1 MAIKRAINRHPNV
14 YKPAEKGIYIYMC
27 VCVCVCMYIG
37 LPFFPLFLHRVLP
50 SVLDSLIPACPPSF
64 RSSWN
69 PSFLHSPLSITYFLD
84 SPLPFLPLF
93 LYCPSLLSFLLSANF
108 LSSFLLSSLRYFGFQ
123 FHPTSCLPEE
133 QKDKGTKEGQ
143 KDRSADGRTARK
155 NRRDEWDGQK
165 GGIPFLSP

>member
-1 MAIKRAINRHPNV
+1 M
-14 YKPAEKGIYIYMC
+14 Y
-27 VCVCVCMYIG
+27 VCSPTFPSPQY
-37 LPFFPLFLHRVLP
+37 PQFFF
-50 SVLDSLIPACPPSF
+50 F
-64 RSSWN
+64 
-69 PSFLHSPLSITYFLD
+69 
-84 SPLPFLPLF
+84 
-93 LYCPSLLSFLLSANF
+93 
-108 LSSFLLSSLRYFGFQ
+108 